1 MYASLKYP
9 SRFSPASRTL
19 PLSRQRG
26 AVLILALLIVALVA
40 GLGIKFASDYQLGL
54 ARAEGRWN
62 GAQARVYSFS
72 GEGVALTLLSKD
84 NTPNYDYQ
92 DEWPD
97 FVVPTDGGTI
107 AVRIIDANS
116 QLNLNN
122 LLISQPNQP
131 ILNSVAAPL
140 DSTRYTPPQRMF
152 IRLLQLFPD
161 MVHSTNEA
169 VDILEAIVD
178 WADGDD
184 TLSGPN
190 SAENSYYLGLADPY
204 LPANVGFRSVEELQL
219 VRGITPELMKAL
231 RPYITIISSSKGM
244 NVNTMQ
250 PLLYRCINVSTDLKP
265 LGAAEA
271 EKLMG
276 GLQQGPYKDMGEFE
290 AEVNKVLAGAG
301 GVDLQ
306 GLSTSTD
313 MVWLQSQ
320 ADIGSQRRMGRSLL
334 ERGTPLFKVIRREE
348 IY

>member
-1 MYASLKYP
+1 M
-9 SRFSPASRTL
+9 
-19 PLSRQRG
+19 PLFRQRG

-72 GEGVALTLLSKD
+72 GEGVALTILSKD
-84 NTPNYDYQ
+84 NTPAYDYPG
-92 DEWPD
+92 EWPD
-97 FVVPTDGGTI
+97 GMAVPVDGGLLSI
-107 AVRIIDANS
+107 QIIDANS

-122 LLISQPNQP
+122 LTIPQNGKP
-131 ILNSVAAPL
+131 ILDPMAAPL
-140 DSTRYTPPQRMF
+140 DSTRYTPTQRMF
-152 IRLLQLFPD
+152 IRLLQLFPE
-161 MVHSTNEA
+161 MVHSTEEA
-169 VDILEAIVD
+169 VGILEAIADWVD
-178 WADGDD
+178 QDD
-184 TLSGPN
+184 SPSGSN
-190 SAENSYYLGLADPY
+190 GAENSYYLGLADPY
-204 LPANVGFRSVEELQL
+204 QPANVVFRSVEELQL

-231 RPYITIISSSKGM
+231 RPYITVTNSSKGM

-265 LGAAEA
+265 LDEATAA
-271 EKLMG
+271 KFIG
-276 GLQQGPYKDMGEFE
+276 GLPETPYKDMGEFE

-313 MVWLQSQ
+313 LVWLQSQ
-320 ADIGSQRRMGRSLL
+320 ADIGSQRRIGRSLL